1 MGIDDI
7 FGAVIE
13 MEEERVA
20 ALVAGELAAGTAVP
34 EILDDGLIAALDEV
48 GDLFSAGEMFVPEM
62 LMAASAA
69 KAGLEVLRPHLTDAA
84 AAPLGVVVMGTVQG
98 DLHDIGKNL
107 VGMMLEGGRF
117 RFVDIGVDVPPARF
131 VEAARDEG
139 ADIVAMSALLTTT
152 MPAMRATAAA
162 LRESG
167 FEGGIMIGGAP
178 VSLAFADEIGA
189 TAFAEDAPGAVR
201 EARRLIGRNR

>member
-7 FGAVIE
+7 FDAVLDF
-13 MEEERVA
+13 EEERVA
-20 ALVAGELAAGTAVP
+20 ALVAAELAAGTAVP

-48 GDLFSAGEMFVPEM
+48 GDRFSEGEMFVPEM
-62 LMAASAA
+62 LMAAQAA
-69 KAGLEVLRPHLTDAA
+69 KAGLEVLRPHLTEADAE
-84 AAPLGVVVMGTVQG
+84 PLGVVVMGTVKG

-152 MPAMRATAAA
+152 MPAMQATAAA

-167 FEGGIMIGGAP
+167 FVGGIMVGGAP
-178 VSLAFADEIGA
+178 VSQAFADEIGA
-189 TAFAEDAPGAVR
+189 NAFAEDAPGAVR
-201 EARRLIGRNR
+201 EARRLVGRNR